1 MDNPVT
7 MVLDFPLSIV
17 VAVPL
22 LSFLLSFFAIL
33 WLIKIKA
40 DWVLDQPNER
50 SLHLAPVSRIGG
62 LGLLSGVIVS
72 WLCFSVAIPDS
83 ILMGI
88 GLLMVISLADD
99 VRRVP
104 VWCRLMVHAVVA
116 ISFSIGF
123 LSDAYGW
130 GVMLLMAV
138 AVIWMSNLYNFM
150 DGSDGLAGGM
160 AVIGFGIY
168 GWLAYAA
175 DNNDFAAVNFSLA
188 AAAVAFLMHNFY
200 PARIFMGD
208 VGSIPLGYLAAVIG
222 VLGWLDHLWSLWVP
236 VLIFSPFIADATVTL
251 MKRVFQGKR
260 IWQAHREHYYQRM
273 VQSGLGHRDTALVAY
288 GLMLAA
294 GASAVWANA
303 QDVALQVRIVAVWGC
318 VYLALMIL
326 SDRSQK
332 IPPGRG

>member
-1 MDNPVT
+1 
-7 MVLDFPLSIV
+7 MVLDFSLSIA
-17 VAVPL
+17 VAVSL
-22 LSFLLSFFAIL
+22 LSFLLSFFSIL

-50 SLHLAPVSRIGG
+50 SLHLTPVSRIGG
-62 LGLLSGVIVS
+62 LGLFFGVIVA
-72 WLCFSVAIPDS
+72 WLSFPVAIPDS
-83 ILMGI
+83 VLMGV
-88 GLLMVISLADD
+88 GVLMVISLADD
-99 VRRVP
+99 VWRVP

-116 ISFSIGF
+116 ISFSIAF

-130 GVMLLMAV
+130 GLVIFAAV
-138 AVIWMSNLYNFM
+138 AVVWMSNLYNFM

-160 AVIGFGIY
+160 TVIGFGIY

-175 DNNDFAAVNFSLA
+175 GNNDFAAINFSLA
-188 AAAVAFLMHNFY
+188 AAALAFLIHNFY

-251 MKRVFQGKR
+251 MKRLFQGKR

-273 VQSGLGHRDTALVAY
+273 VQSGLGHRGTALAAY
-288 GLMLAA
+288 GLMLAT

-303 QDVALQVRIVAVWGC
+303 QDAALQIRIVAIWGC
-318 VYLALMIL
+318 AYLVLMVM

-332 IPPGRG
+332 TLPGRG

>member
-1 MDNPVT
+1 MDDPVT
-7 MVLDFPLSIV
+7 MVLDFPLSIAV
-17 VAVPL
+17 VVPL
-22 LSFLLSFFAIL
+22 LSFFLSLFSISG
-33 WLIKIKA
+33 LIKIRA

-50 SLHLAPVSRIGG
+50 SLHLVPVSRIGG
-62 LGLLSGVIVS
+62 LGLLAGVIVS

-83 ILMGI
+83 VLMGI

-99 VRRVP
+99 VWRVP
-104 VWCRLMVHAVVA
+104 VWCRLMVHTAVA
-116 ISFSIGF
+116 TSFSIAF
-123 LSDAYGW
+123 LSDTYGW
-130 GVMLLMAV
+130 GLVLFTAA

-160 AVIGFGIY
+160 TVIGFGTY

-175 DNNDFAAVNFSLA
+175 GNNDFAAVNFSLA
-188 AAAVAFLMHNFY
+188 AAALAFLIHNFY

-222 VLGWLDHLWSLWVP
+222 MLGWFDHLWSLWVP

-251 MKRVFQGKR
+251 MKRVFQGKI

-273 VQSGLGHRDTALVAY
+273 VQSGLGHRNTALVAY
-288 GLMLAA
+288 GLMLAT

-303 QDVALQVRIVAVWGC
+303 QDVALQIRIVAVWGC
-318 VYLALMIL
+318 VYLILMVI

-332 IPPGRG
+332 TPPDRG